1 MSAEPWT
8 GKTSRGPMQGG
19 DYHANQQ
26 ERAHTR
32 ANHESFPIFF
42 RDGTVVPSS
51 SFDDSD
57 MNHVPVLVFYSTD
70 EFSILADADAWFRQR
85 RKAQTPE
92 NPDSTLEQDKAFSI
106 KYGSLIWGDF
116 NSHQLAES
124 LYPHLGALIYI
135 GRFHYGHEAKD
146 FGEEFTRRYGALH
159 GVYLPF
165 LTGQYKSPWKRGNDF
180 FEHAGAEYLGS
191 QFFGYIGQFMD
202 TGDPNFDERET
213 PWKAWTPE

>member
-1 MSAEPWT
+1 MLWRLLFEYMLGGRRSLCLPLIRALADMSAEPWT

-19 DYHANQQ
+19 DYHADQQ

-92 NPDSTLEQDKAFSI
+92 NPDATLEQDKAFSI
-106 KYGSLIWGDF
+106 KYGSLIWGISIPISWRKACTPIWARPSISEGSITVMRPRISAR
-116 NSHQLAES
+116 N
-124 LYPHLGALIYI
+124 
-135 GRFHYGHEAKD
+135 
-146 FGEEFTRRYGALH
+146 
-159 GVYLPF
+159 LP
-165 LTGQYKSPWKRGNDF
+165 
-180 FEHAGAEYLGS
+180 AGTARCTACTCRS
-191 QFFGYIGQFMD
+191 
-202 TGDPNFDERET
+202 
-213 PWKAWTPE
+213 